1 METKTIKKG
10 TARLALLANQEGV
23 SNLRIQPT
31 NLNYIIYQK
40 PKKFNFVL

>member
-31 NLNYIIYQK
+31 NLNYSSFTKIEK
-40 PKKFNFVL
+40 

>member
-10 TARLALLANQEGV
+10 TARLALLANQEG

-31 NLNYIIYQK
+31 NLNYSFYKIEKNSFEFQ
-40 PKKFNFVL
+40 